1 MPDYFD
7 ELLERIRD
15 IRASERRMYLRVKE
29 IFALA
34 ADYEPSAPECVKL
47 FQIMQNKLHF
57 AAKGQTVAE
66 LIAARA
72 DHTKP
77 NMGLTSWKG
86 AAVRKADVTIAKSYL
101 REEEISEL
109 NRIVVMWLDYAED
122 QPKRRKQVF
131 LRDWEQKLNDFL
143 AFNDRR
149 VLPDAGRISK
159 EDADARADAEYEEF
173 ASRRRAYLEAKAE
186 NSALKIL
193 EEQAQRRPGKKP

>member
-1 MPDYFD
+1 VRF
-7 ELLERIRD
+7 
-15 IRASERRMYLRVKE
+15 
-29 IFALA
+29 
-34 ADYEPSAPECVKL
+34 

-57 AAKGQTVAE
+57 TATGQTAAE

-86 AAVRKADVTIAKSYL
+86 AAVRKADVTVAKNYL

-122 QPKRRKQVF
+122 QAKRRKQVF
-131 LRDWEQKLNDFL
+131 LRNWESKLNDFL

-149 VLPDAGRISK
+149 VLPNAGRTSK
-159 EDADARADAEYEEF
+159 EDADARAGWRRVRGVCRPPPGLPR
-173 ASRRRAYLEAKAE
+173 SRGRELG
-186 NSALKIL
+186 L
-193 EEQAQRRPGKKP
+193 